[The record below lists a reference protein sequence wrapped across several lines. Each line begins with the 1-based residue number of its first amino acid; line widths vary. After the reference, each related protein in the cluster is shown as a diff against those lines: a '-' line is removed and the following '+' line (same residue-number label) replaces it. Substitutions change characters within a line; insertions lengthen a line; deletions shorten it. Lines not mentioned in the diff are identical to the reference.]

1 MEKKEG
7 ERRIPDREL
16 LLILEQDPSRGVEI
30 LIEQYSGL
38 LWILVQN
45 YLDNPE
51 DQKDCVNETFE
62 QFYYNRKRF
71 TPEKGTLSA
80 YLAGVLR
87 KRAITLYRK
96 NSVRKWE
103 ELTDEYENGDS
114 QIEKMAENLDLQ
126 QALSAL
132 KPDELELIRM
142 KYYEGMTVQEIAA
155 SLNISYETAK
165 KRHQRTLSKLQK
177 MLLLVLAM
185 VLAGLLTACAIR
197 ILQHFG
203 IIPGY
208 GINQDQEER
217 VYVLEEPVEAESTDG
232 SWGIEDAVVKD
243 GKAVIRLWMKES
255 PQTEESTQT
264 EESLLVE
271 ESQKNAEESEKMAD
285 TVQGGT
291 EASGNPIEVSAINF
305 WLGFSDMED
314 IQPELASKVT
324 SWRKDGIW
332 YKELIFKNLQMP
344 QVKEIQGDLQDDQG
358 NRILKDSENAL
369 SEENFEDNP
378 NKGDEAEESSA
389 PSTYALYVE
398 FNETHLDF
406 TVTAAWEDE
415 LENYAYSLTD
425 DGGILADPVLENGHL
440 LVSIYPLNL
449 GDYEITPSLIRNMYA
464 YSNEEEA
471 QVTVTGEDKT
481 VRAGECI
488 GYHPNGTEEYFQWD
502 FGEATPGTYTLKVP
516 FVYEKKKDQ
525 ELSIPINL
533 LNMIWS
539 KEEYPIS
546 GGTIRIKNCE
556 KSDAEEMGGNH
567 WKLQLQFNP
576 EDSRRSL
583 AALPL
588 SIKVGDISVGLAHIT
603 SAVSDTAVKKNIMEY
618 DLELLQN
625 PGEDSEV
632 SLTSENLGDTS
643 LREIWYRLDEPFT
656 VKFHVE

>member
-1 MEKKEG
+1 MEKKKG
-7 ERRIPDREL
+7 GNVIPDREL
-16 LLILEQDPSRGVEI
+16 LFILEQEPSRGMEQ
-30 LIEQYSGL
+30 LIAQYSGL
-38 LWILVQN
+38 LWTLVQN

-62 QFYYNRKRF
+62 QFYYNRKCF

-80 YLAGVLR
+80 YLAGMLR

-103 ELTDEYENGDS
+103 ELTDGYETGDS

-203 IIPGY
+203 IISGY

-217 VYVLEEPVEAESTDG
+217 VYVLEEPVEDENTDG
-232 SWGIEDAVVKD
+232 SCGIEDVVVKE
-243 GKAVIRLWMKES
+243 GKAVIRLWMKEN
-255 PQTEESTQT
+255 PQT

-271 ESQKNAEESEKMAD
+271 ESRKNAEESEKLAD

-291 EASGNPIEVSAINF
+291 EASGTPIEVSAINF

-314 IQPELASKVT
+314 IQPELASQVT
-324 SWRKDGIW
+324 SWTKDGIW
-332 YKELIFKNLQMP
+332 YKELTFKNLQMP
-344 QVKEIQGDLQDDQG
+344 QAKEIQGD
-358 NRILKDSENAL
+358 K
-369 SEENFEDNP
+369 
-378 NKGDEAEESSA
+378 AEESSA

-398 FNETHLDF
+398 FNGTRLDF

-415 LENYAYSLTD
+415 LENYAYSLKD
-425 DGGILADPVLENGHL
+425 DGGILADPVMEKGHL

-464 YSNEEEA
+464 YSDEEA
-471 QVTVTGEDKT
+471 QVTVTGEDKV
-481 VRAGECI
+481 VRSGECI

-502 FGEATPGTYTLKVP
+502 FGEAEPGTYTLKVP
-516 FVYEKKKDQ
+516 FIYETKKDQ
-525 ELSIPINL
+525 NLSIPMDL
-533 LNMIWS
+533 FHMTWS
-539 KEEYPIS
+539 REKNPIS
-546 GGTIRIKNCE
+546 GGTVSIRSCE
-556 KSDAEEMGGNH
+556 KSDEETGGNH
-567 WKLQLQFNP
+567 WKLQLQFTP
-576 EDSRRSL
+576 EDPRRSL
-583 AALPL
+583 ATLPL
-588 SIKVGDISVGLAHIT
+588 SIKSGGTSVGIAHIT
-603 SAVSDTAVKKNIMEY
+603 SAVSDTPVKKNIMEY

-625 PGEDSEV
+625 PGEDSEI
-632 SLTSENLGDTS
+632 SRTTENLDDTS
-643 LREIWYRLDEPFT
+643 LREIWYRLDETFT

>member
-1 MEKKEG
+1 MERKEG
-7 ERRIPDREL
+7 GNVIPDREL
-16 LLILEQDPSRGVEI
+16 LLILEQEPSRGMELLVA
-30 LIEQYSGL
+30 QYSGL
-38 LWILVQN
+38 LWTLVQN

-80 YLAGVLR
+80 YLAGMLR

-103 ELTDEYENGDS
+103 ELTDGYEAGDS

-208 GINQDQEER
+208 GINRDQEER
-217 VYVLEEPVEAESTDG
+217 VYVLEEPVEAESADG

-243 GKAVIRLWMKES
+243 GKAVIRLWLK
-255 PQTEESTQT
+255 ESTQT
-264 EESLLVE
+264 EESLLGE
-271 ESQKNAEESEKMAD
+271 ESRKNAEESEKLAD

-291 EASGNPIEVSAINF
+291 ETFGTPIEVSAINF

-314 IQPELASKVT
+314 IQPELASQVT

-332 YKELIFKNLQMP
+332 YKELIFKDLQMP
-344 QVKEIQGDLQDDQG
+344 QAKEIQGDLQDDQG
-358 NRILKDSENAL
+358 NRSLNDSENAL
-369 SEENFEDNP
+369 SEENFGDNTNKED
-378 NKGDEAEESSA
+378 KAEESRSA
-389 PSTYALYVE
+389 PSTYTMYVE
-398 FNETHLDF
+398 FNGTRLDF

-415 LENYAYSLTD
+415 LSNYAYSLTD

-440 LVSIYPLNL
+440 LVSLYPLNL

-464 YSNEEEA
+464 YSNEEED

-502 FGEATPGTYTLKVP
+502 FGQAAPGTYTLKVP
-516 FVYEKKKDQ
+516 FVYETKKDQ

-533 LNMIWS
+533 LNMTWS
-539 KEEYPIS
+539 KEAYPIS

-556 KSDAEEMGGNH
+556 KSDVKELGENH
-567 WKLQLQFNP
+567 WKLQLQFTP

-588 SIKVGDISVGLAHIT
+588 SLKVGDISVGIAHIT
-603 SAVSDTAVKKNIMEY
+603 SAVSDTPVKKNIMEY

-625 PGEDSEV
+625 PGKDSEV
-632 SLTSENLGDTS
+632 YLTTENLNDTS
-643 LREIWYRLDEPFT
+643 LREIWYRLDEAFT
-656 VKFHVE
+656 VKIHVK